1 MLFCFNPRSPCGERC
16 ISSSCVVCPVKF
28 QSTLPLRGATVKTT
42 TPITTFELFQSTLP
56 LRGATCLTQKI
67 LARKQ
72 FQSTLPLRGATI
84 CPGRTD
90 RSNHNFNP
98 RSPCGERPQTN
109 LLNLANNTFQSTL
122 PLWGATRNVLLRC
135 IWLRISIHAPP
146 VGSDRWGQPDQACPA
161 ISIHAPPVGS
171 DQGPAKSVSRVSYFN
186 PRSPCGERL
195 CMKFAGKAFVKF
207 QSTLPLW
214 GATSA

>member
-1 MLFCFNPRSPCGERC
+1 MLFCFNPRSPCGERR

-56 LRGATCLTQKI
+56 LRGAT
-67 LARKQ
+67 
-72 FQSTLPLRGATI
+72 I

-98 RSPCGERPQTN
+98 RSPCGERQTRRKEFVR
-109 LLNLANNTFQSTL
+109 LRTFQSTL
-122 PLWGATRNVLLRC
+122 PLWGATSRSEKLSLP
-135 IWLRISIHAPP
+135 LEISIHAPP
-146 VGSDRWGQPDQACPA
+146 VGSDENGYHSAGKNR
-161 ISIHAPPVGS
+161 
-171 DQGPAKSVSRVSYFN
+171 YFN

-195 CMKFAGKAFVKF
+195 
-207 QSTLPLW
+207 LPSRGRVGRLHFNPRSPC
-214 GATSA
+214 GERLL